1 MVAKEWRDA
10 RWKFVAATIVVL
22 LLSKSLTPYSEIAAM
37 AEENRN
43 SIVTELE
50 RREAEEGRE

>member
-22 LLSKSLTPYSEIAAM
+22 LLSTNLTPYSEIAAM